1 MQKGIYKED
10 FERGERMKRLSER
23 IEMPLWN
30 GMVLYAFLQGDK
42 KLKRKLLKAIEKGF
56 EGVKE

>member
-1 MQKGIYKED
+1 M
-10 FERGERMKRLSER
+10 SER

-56 EGVKE
+56 EGVKEERWLER